1 MECIFK
7 SMLLLKKKKYAAV
20 VVRDDGSEK
29 RETKGLDLVRRDWCP
44 ASKQL
49 GNQVLA
55 FILSN
60 TSRMCVCVCV
70 CVCVWCGIGYATQHG
85 MLMHWRVGDE
95 LVEKI
100 HNYLRDMKEQV
111 SKMPLELVC
120 IAISLAMLCAS
131 RLVAWQY

>member
-60 TSRMCVCVCV
+60 TSRMCVCV
-70 CVCVWCGIGYATQHG
+70 IDYATQHG

-131 RLVAWQY
+131 RLMAWQY